1 MKEAT
6 KKILLALADLGKS
19 SVQLSLDREI
29 YPENSLRAAV
39 EAFAAYCKVQS
50 RESVDGRIEITI
62 DVLPEFRP
70 ENSRVVGEFLNYLLD
85 HSLRETL
92 LAELAL

>member
-1 MKEAT
+1 MAN
-6 KKILLALADLGKS
+6 LDKS

-50 RESVDGRIEITI
+50 RKSLDGRIEITI
-62 DVLPEFRP
+62 DVLPELRP
-70 ENSRVVGEFLNYLLD
+70 ESSRIIGEFLNYLLD
-85 HSLRETL
+85 HSLREIL
-92 LAELAL
+92 LGESAP